1 MAQPIQLTDDQFRT
15 LLGGYQQAAVGGGG
29 TNGGSSKSSVKP
41 VRPSVDENT
50 TEGEWAVFED
60 NWLRFKRMANL
71 TDVVDI
77 RDNLRQ
83 CCSTSLNKRLFDVK
97 GSSTLDSAVEVDLLA
112 WIKDIAV
119 KGVHKEVHR
128 TQFVRLNQKQG
139 QSLNSYYGCL
149 KAEASLCDFRVA
161 APSRCA
167 DVACTCANHGVQ
179 VSYTNDMVAT

>member
-1 MAQPIQLTDDQFRT
+1 MAQPIQLTNEQFQA
-15 LLGGYQQAAVGGGG
+15 LLSGFQQAAVGGGG

-41 VRPSVDENT
+41 VRPSVDEDT

-97 GSSTLDSAVEVDLLA
+97 GSSTLNSAAEVDLLA

-119 KGVHKEVHR
+119 KGVHKEVHK
-128 TQFVRLNQKQG
+128 TQFVNLRKSRGRL
-139 QSLNSYYGCL
+139 SPLIL
-149 KAEASLCDFRVA
+149 V
-161 APSRCA
+161 
-167 DVACTCANHGVQ
+167 V
-179 VSYTNDMVAT
+179 